1 MIYLDHAAT
10 SQRPDCV
17 LEAERAFYEKQNA
30 NPLRGLY
37 ELAVEAT
44 EAYEEA
50 RRTVR
55 QWIHAALPEEIIFTR
70 NATESLNLAAYS
82 YGRHFLKEGDEIVV
96 SILEHHSNLLPWQ
109 MAAEETGAKLV
120 FLECEPDGSIPPE
133 RMEEAFSERTK
144 LVAVTHVSNVLGS
157 TLPVE
162 EIVRRAHARSAVVVL
177 DAAQSV
183 AHMPVDV
190 TKLDVDF
197 MAFSGHKMM
206 GPMGIGVLYGKK
218 KWLDAMPPFLR
229 GGEMID
235 SVSRTGAVFAPIPH
249 KFEAGT
255 VHAAGAVGLAAAIRF
270 LQSVGW
276 ETIQEREHRL
286 TAYALEEMKKIP
298 GIRVLG
304 SEKAENHCGI
314 LSFTVDGVHPHDVA
328 SILDADH
335 IAVRAGHHCAQPLL
349 DYLKVPS
356 ATRASLAFYNT
367 EEEIRHFLD
376 CLKQIRRK
384 MGYVE

>member
-1 MIYLDHAAT
+1 
-10 SQRPDCV
+10 
-17 LEAERAFYEKQNA
+17 
-30 NPLRGLY
+30 
-37 ELAVEAT
+37 
-44 EAYEEA
+44 
-50 RRTVR
+50 
-55 QWIHAALPEEIIFTR
+55 
-70 NATESLNLAAYS
+70 
-82 YGRHFLKEGDEIVV
+82 
-96 SILEHHSNLLPWQ
+96 
-109 MAAEETGAKLV
+109 
-120 FLECEPDGSIPPE
+120 
-133 RMEEAFSERTK
+133 
-144 LVAVTHVSNVLGS
+144 
-157 TLPVE
+157 
-162 EIVRRAHARSAVVVL
+162 
-177 DAAQSV
+177 
-183 AHMPVDV
+183 
-190 TKLDVDF
+190 
-197 MAFSGHKMM
+197 
-206 GPMGIGVLYGKK
+206 
-218 KWLDAMPPFLR
+218 
-229 GGEMID
+229 MID

-349 DYLKVPS
+349 DYLKVSS
-356 ATRASLAFYNT
+356 AARASLAFYNT